1 MEHINGVWMPI
12 GIFAMVLLGW
22 VIKLIRIPN
31 VTEAHREN
39 TQPPPDYAVP
49 TRPVK
54 STGNQAISDE
64 QESSVTAKGH
74 VATVPS
80 APYAVAL
87 RHSVANYTYRKQRTR
102 DTLSDACN
110 PLPNHRSNQYSS

>member
-12 GIFAMVLLGW
+12 GIFAMLLLGG
-22 VIKLIRIPN
+22 VIKLIRKPTVI
-31 VTEAHREN
+31 EAYREN
-39 TQPPPDYAVP
+39 TQPRPDYAVP
-49 TRPVK
+49 TRPVNF
-54 STGNQAISDE
+54 TGSQAISDE

-74 VATVPS
+74 VAAIPS
-80 APYAVAL
+80 APHAVAM